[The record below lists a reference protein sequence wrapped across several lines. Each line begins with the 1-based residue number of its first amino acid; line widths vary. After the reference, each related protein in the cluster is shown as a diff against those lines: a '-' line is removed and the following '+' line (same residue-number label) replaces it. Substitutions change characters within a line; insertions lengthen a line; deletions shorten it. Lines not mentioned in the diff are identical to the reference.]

1 MAVGGFLLL
10 PLYTRTL
17 SQSEFGMFV
26 AIRAN
31 IDILTYV
38 LQFGLPSAIAR
49 VYFEHKR
56 VGQHKAYL
64 SSILCFF
71 LVVLAVVGSI
81 LGIWGVPLWALL
93 SPSTPAHPYLALSVA
108 IAAIG
113 FPAAIASLWLRMEGR
128 AIAMVSL
135 QLGASLVLAVLAVVN
150 LAILGNGLP
159 GLLFSLLASAAFSAA
174 ALPWLFGR
182 GFRPA
187 IDRTHIAESLRYAVP
202 ILVGYVA
209 YFVLNRLSTLILQRH
224 VEVDQLAVFGVAQQL
239 SMIVTI
245 ACTSFGMALQPM
257 VFAAEPSHAMD
268 AVRRASRILVLLM
281 FAVTSALILFGA
293 ELFALIAPKNYS
305 GGYPILLVLLVG
317 NFSNA
322 FTLVSDTTLLYHRRP
337 KTSVAVSILSAI
349 AAACLGLW
357 LIPLYGLNGA
367 ALSVAGGFMVRMIA
381 SQWMA
386 YRVAGTAFIG
396 PMLGTIAALC
406 LLASATGWLQQ
417 QALHLTAAISIK
429 ALLAAAILL
438 SITLIYRKSQS
449 QPCAR

>member
-1 MAVGGFLLL
+1 
-10 PLYTRTL
+10 
-17 SQSEFGMFV
+17 MFV

-49 VYFEHKR
+49 VYFDHKR
-56 VGQHKAYL
+56 AGKHKAYL

-71 LVVLAVVGSI
+71 LLVLAAVGFV
-81 LGIWGVPLWALL
+81 LAIWGVSLWALL
-93 SPSTPAHPYLALSVA
+93 SPTTPAHPYLGFSVA
-108 IAAIG
+108 IAAVG
-113 FPAAIASLWLRMEGR
+113 FPAAMATLWLRMEGR

-135 QLGASLVLAVLAVVN
+135 QLGASLVLAVLAIIN
-150 LAILGNGLP
+150 LGVLDNGLP
-159 GLLFSLLASAAFSAA
+159 GLLFSLLASAVFSAA

-187 IDRTHIAESLRYAVP
+187 IERAHITESLRYAVP

-224 VEVDQLAVFGVAQQL
+224 VWVDQLAVFGVAQQL

-257 VFAAEPSHAMD
+257 VFGAEPAHAME
-268 AVRRASRILVLLM
+268 AIRRASRILTFLM
-281 FAVTSALILFGA
+281 FGVTTALILFGA
-293 ELFALIAPKNYS
+293 ELLMLIAPRGYG
-305 GGYPILLVLLVG
+305 GGYATLLVLLVS

-337 KTSVAVSILSAI
+337 KTSVGVSVVSAVT
-349 AAACLGLW
+349 AACLGLW
-357 LIPLYGLNGA
+357 LIPLYHLNGA
-367 ALSVAGGFMVRMIA
+367 ALSVAGGFIVRMIV

-386 YRVAGTAFIG
+386 YRVAGTEFVG
-396 PMLGTIAALC
+396 PMIGTMASLCMLALVM
-406 LLASATGWLQQ
+406 GWLQQ
-417 QALHLTAAISIK
+417 QALQLTAAVSVK
-429 ALLAAAILL
+429 ALIGAAILL
-438 SITLIYRKSQS
+438 SITLIYRKSRA
-449 QPCAR
+449 QPCAS